1 MSGVTI
7 TDDQFD
13 LLVAAVEDEG
23 LGEVRTDYSGRW
35 MFGDECIGIDL
46 ASVTD
51 FSVVLLNV
59 AARDREFA
67 YALADAERSD
77 SMGFGVIVYFPGV
90 KAPERDEDDE

>member
-1 MSGVTI
+1 MSALTL
-7 TDDQFD
+7 TDEQFD

-23 LGEVRTDYSGRW
+23 LGEVRTDYSGRF
-35 MFGDECIGIDL
+35 MYGDECIGIDL

-67 YALADAERSD
+67 YTLADAERSD

-90 KAPERDEDDE
+90 KAPEQEDDE